1 MKNGLLVLVL
11 ATSLFA
17 KEAVIPAELSAWKS
31 LAYVGSAKNA
41 QELTDAT
48 LTLNSSSLVG
58 LLPTP
63 KVQYVARPIN
73 EGGSVSYG
81 GMFQITLKE
90 RGLYRVVL
98 ANASWI
104 EMIKDGKSAH
114 SVAHAQGSEN
124 SGIRKMVDYNLD
136 EGTYT
141 LQLSAGADTKS
152 AILVT
157 KIK

>member
-1 MKNGLLVLVL
+1 MKSVVLVVL
-11 ATSLFA
+11 LLSGLFA
-17 KEAVIPAELSAWKS
+17 QEAPLPSELKSWKS
-31 LAYVGSAKNA
+31 LAYVGAAKNGSEIPA
-41 QELTDAT
+41 AALELDKA
-48 LTLNSSSLVG
+48 SLIS
-58 LLPTP
+58 LHPTP
-63 KVQYVARPIN
+63 KIQYVTRPTN
-73 EGGSVSYG
+73 EGGTVSYG
-81 GMFQITLKE
+81 GLFQITLKE

-104 EMIKDGKSAH
+104 DLIKDGKPAQ

-152 AILVT
+152 AVLVT
-157 KIK
+157 KLK

>member
-1 MKNGLLVLVL
+1 MKSALLVLVL

-17 KEAVIPAELSAWKS
+17 KEAVLPTELSAWKN
-31 LAYVGSAKNA
+31 LAYVDSAKNA
-41 QELTDAT
+41 SELADAT

-63 KVQYVARPIN
+63 KIQYVARPTN
-73 EGGSVSYG
+73 EGGTVSYG
-81 GMFQITLKE
+81 GMFQIIVKE
-90 RGLYRVVL
+90 KGLYRVVL

-104 EMIKDGKSAH
+104 EMVKDGKSAH

-124 SGIRKMVDYNLD
+124 SGIRKMVDYHLD